1 MLSQWFLVGAGRC
14 GVQLARAIRTTGL
27 ALAGVEVRSARGR
40 ARVRRL
46 LPGVPTFAA
55 GAALPPA
62 EGVLIA
68 VPDSAIPGCA
78 AELAPRLHVAT
89 RVVLHTSGLLS
100 AAALAPV
107 ARGGPATGS
116 LHPLTSFPSP
126 GGPLVDLRG
135 AVATVEGNP
144 AAVRA
149 ARQLAVTLGM
159 RPVQIAAAAK
169 PAYHAAAALAANMT
183 HVLVATAAS
192 TLGGI
197 GFSRRAAAA
206 ALGPL
211 VAGST
216 AAALSAR
223 GMENL
228 TGPLARGDAEAVAA
242 HLAALPAPA
251 GDAYRA
257 VAALALGALAAQHL
271 LDETRVRELARA
283 LTGQIRYAR
292 FHPST

>member
-1 MLSQWFLVGAGRC
+1 MPSQWFLVGAGRC
-14 GVQLARAIRTTGL
+14 GVQLARAIRTAGL
-27 ALAGVEVRSARGR
+27 ALVGVEVHSARGR
-40 ARVRRL
+40 ARVRRA
-46 LPGVPTFAA
+46 LPGVRAVASGEP
-55 GAALPPA
+55 LPPA
-62 EGVLIA
+62 DAILVA

-78 AELAPRLHVAT
+78 ARLAPLLHAST
-89 RVVLHTSGLLS
+89 TVVLHTSGL
-100 AAALAPV
+100 ATAEALAPI
-107 ARGGPATGS
+107 ARSGRSVGS
-116 LHPLTSFPSP
+116 LHPLVSFPSAT
-126 GGPLVDLRG
+126 GPLVNLRG
-135 AVATVEGNP
+135 AVATVEGNL

-149 ARQLAVTLGM
+149 ARQLAAALGM
-159 RPVQIAAAAK
+159 RPIRIAAAAK

-192 TLGGI
+192 TLREV

-223 GMENL
+223 GMENV

-242 HLAALPAPA
+242 HLAALPGPA
-251 GDAYRA
+251 GEAYRA
-257 VAALALGALAAQHL
+257 VAALALGALAGQHL
-271 LDETRVRELARA
+271 LDETRVRELERA
-283 LTGQIRYAR
+283 LTGQTRYAR